1 MFLLSGTKKQ
11 ESSVHIKINS
21 KIMMKNK
28 ISHLLF
34 LIGLLF
40 LVSNCTGIYE
50 DGEELAKEAEKR
62 IEQISVD
69 ELKLKVE
76 KQEEEFLLI
85 DVRQILEFKKGNI
98 EGSYSIPRGILE
110 FKIGDVAFWEEEYID
125 PPADT
130 TLIIIYC
137 AKGARGALA
146 AESLLK
152 LGYKNVLNLEG
163 GYKAFN
169 PNPNENAPVEEDGGC
184 G

>member
-1 MFLLSGTKKQ
+1 MMQK
-11 ESSVHIKINS
+11 KIN
-21 KIMMKNK
+21 
-28 ISHLLF
+28 HLIF
-34 LIGLLF
+34 LTGLLF

-50 DGEELAKEAEKR
+50 DGKELAKDAEKR

-85 DVRQILEFKKGNI
+85 DVRQTSDFKKGNI
-98 EGSYSIPRGILE
+98 EGSYSIPRGVLE
-110 FKIGDVAFWEEEYID
+110 FKIGNAAFWEEEYID
-125 PPADT
+125 PPTDT

-137 AKGARGALA
+137 AKGLRGALA
-146 AESLLK
+146 TESLLK

-163 GYKAFN
+163 GYAVYN
-169 PNPNENAPVEEDGGC
+169 PNPDKNAPVEEEGGC